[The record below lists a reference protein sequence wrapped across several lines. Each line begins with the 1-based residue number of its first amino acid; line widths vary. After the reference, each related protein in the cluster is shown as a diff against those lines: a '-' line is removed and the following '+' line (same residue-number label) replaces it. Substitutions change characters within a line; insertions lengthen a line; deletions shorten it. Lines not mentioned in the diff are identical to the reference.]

1 MNVFAGKA
9 NVGSGRKFC
18 FRTLVPALFLDFPP
32 FLRSVI
38 LISKAAL
45 GEAFNLKRIG
55 LSTILS
61 ACNPSQPA
69 PAVTN
74 DNAIVEAQTV
84 TDELAETKKALAE
97 AQRQLERSKQSKST
111 SSPADRDGERVA
123 ARSLCWQDY
132 CPCEPGQDGQG
143 MEATLCRNLKAGV
156 PVDDDIMAVA
166 AGMRDARQQIRDF
179 ERDNPGF

>member
-1 MNVFAGKA
+1 M
-9 NVGSGRKFC
+9 SLHRHI
-18 FRTLVPALFLDFPP
+18 AL
-32 FLRSVI
+32 
-38 LISKAAL
+38 
-45 GEAFNLKRIG
+45 IG
-55 LSTILS
+55 LSAMLA

-74 DNAIVEAQTV
+74 GKAMVDPQQV
-84 TDELAETKKALAE
+84 TNELAETKKALAE
-97 AQRQLERSKQSKST
+97 AQRQLERSKQSKAKA
-111 SSPADRDGERVA
+111 SPADRDSDRERVA